1 MPITRRVFLRN
12 GALAAIGT
20 AAFPSFLTRA
30 AYGAADPGTRTK
42 RLVVIFQRGAAD
54 GLNIVVPHA
63 EPAYYAMR
71 PTINI
76 PQQSVLDLDGFFGL
90 HPSMASFKPLWDQ
103 KHLAIV
109 HASGSPDPTRSHFD
123 AQDFMESGTPGLKT
137 TDDGWLNR
145 ALGELPMSAGKNG
158 CPANPTTLSS
168 NSTTLSSRASAQP
181 GSPDSPGLAG
191 WGGKERSDQARVE
204 GPCASEN
211 ISGVPGGP
219 GVGPLGSVSAFRAIA
234 LGPSLPR
241 ILTGREPAVAINNL
255 NDFSVGGN
263 NPKIQ
268 PISNTF
274 EAMYSSS
281 VDTVLHG
288 TGRETFDEVKMLKTA
303 DPSKYTPAAGAN
315 YPKGRFGDS
324 LRQLAQLIKANVG
337 VQVAFADIGGW
348 DHHVNEGSTQGQIA
362 NVTGDFSQSI
372 AAFWTDLGDLGED
385 TVVVT
390 MSEFGRTARE
400 NGNRGT
406 DHGHANVMFVLGG
419 PVQGGRVYGR
429 WPGLDQSQLYEG
441 RDLAITTDF
450 RTVLSEVVSRY
461 LGNKDLKGVF
471 PGFETPSQFLNFL
484 G

>member
-1 MPITRRVFLRN
+1 MPITRRIFLRN

-20 AAFPSFLTRA
+20 AALPSFLTRA
-30 AYGAADPGTRTK
+30 AYGAADPGTRAR

-90 HPSMASFKPLWDQ
+90 HPAMSSFQPLWDQ

-145 ALGELPMSAGKNG
+145 CLRELPAPKISA
-158 CPANPTTLSS
+158 TSS
-168 NSTTLSSRASAQP
+168 SA
-181 GSPDSPGLAG
+181 DA
-191 WGGKERSDQARVE
+191 
-204 GPCASEN
+204 
-211 ISGVPGGP
+211 
-219 GVGPLGSVSAFRAIA
+219 SAFRAIA

-241 ILTGREPAVAINNL
+241 ILSGREPAVAINNL

-263 NPKIQ
+263 NPKVQ

-288 TGRETFDEVKMLKTA
+288 TGRETFDAVKMLKTA

-362 NVTGDFSQSI
+362 NVLGDFSQSI
-372 AAFWTDLGDLGED
+372 AAFWTDLGSLGED

-419 PVQGGRVYGR
+419 PVRGGRVYGR

-450 RTVLSEVVSRY
+450 RAVLSEVVSRY
-461 LGNKDLKGVF
+461 LGNKDLKAVF
-471 PGFETPSQFLNFL
+471 PGFDLPTQFLNLL